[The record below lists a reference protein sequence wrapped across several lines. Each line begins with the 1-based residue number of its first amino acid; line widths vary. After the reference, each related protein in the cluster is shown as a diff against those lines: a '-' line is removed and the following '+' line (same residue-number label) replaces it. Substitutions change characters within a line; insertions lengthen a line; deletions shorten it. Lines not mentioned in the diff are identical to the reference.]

1 MLALAGGLAGPV
13 GVGVEF
19 SVEVRLSEPFG
30 CAAALATEEDELG

>member
-19 SVEVRLSEPFG
+19 SVEVRLSEPF
-30 CAAALATEEDELG
+30 AAALATEGDELG